1 MRDAGLSIVC
11 WHKRRSHAPRQL
23 DHFQINASV
32 FHVADQRS
40 LKVHK
45 ARRMVLQVHTPA
57 NFTHEVQVWAFQH
70 NGSQLAAQNIGTI
83 KSGYPYLVI
92 DSHLDRKLW

>member
-1 MRDAGLSIVC
+1 
-11 WHKRRSHAPRQL
+11 
-23 DHFQINASV
+23 
-32 FHVADQRS
+32 
-40 LKVHK
+40 
-45 ARRMVLQVHTPA
+45 MVLQVHTPA

-92 DSHLDRKLW
+92 ESHLDRKLWYTHLNGILWLNFGFSIAAILRIAFRAGVLPLNQAALPG